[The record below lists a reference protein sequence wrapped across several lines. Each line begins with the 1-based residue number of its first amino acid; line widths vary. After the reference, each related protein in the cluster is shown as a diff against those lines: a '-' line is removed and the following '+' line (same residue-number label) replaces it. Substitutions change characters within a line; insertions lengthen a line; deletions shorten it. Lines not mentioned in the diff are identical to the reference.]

1 MKKLE
6 DMKNFNGWSDDD
18 LLDELDILDL
28 ELSCLMGTEE
38 GDTVEKMFW
47 MVMGEVE
54 RRGIIVDKEE
64 EKEKGMVDSLR
75 EDKIDD
81 EYVSSEGDEIDDEG
95 LRDNLGRSFD
105 EWGDLPF

>member
-6 DMKNFNGWSDDD
+6 GMKDFNDYSDDD
-18 LLDELDILDL
+18 LLDELDYLSL
-28 ELSCLMGTEE
+28 ELSCLMGSEE

-47 MVMGEVE
+47 MVMKEVK
-54 RRGIIVDKEE
+54 RRGIIVDKEVME
-64 EKEKGMVDSLR
+64 AKVDSLR